1 MATEY
6 NKRSCPKYKQRSRAD
21 STQVQNK
28 SQVIQVQSKSYN
40 VLVKD
45 SGNAVFLLCFLFFE
59 EVTSKFNKFLCCFQ
73 RDSTMFSFLVETLEE
88 SVRKI
93 CNYFIL
99 DDVMENSRSTIT
111 LMKLSWQKIP
121 RSHCSQC
128 IYVKTRSLFSGL
140 QY

>member
-1 MATEY
+1 MVTEY
-6 NKRSCPKYKQRSRAD
+6 KRSCPKYKQHSRGD

-93 CNYFIL
+93 CNYSIL
-99 DDVMENSRSTIT
+99 DDVMENSRSTTT
-111 LMKLSWQKIP
+111 LMKLSWQKYPEVTAVGVFKLKQESI
-121 RSHCSQC
+121 
-128 IYVKTRSLFSGL
+128 FSGL